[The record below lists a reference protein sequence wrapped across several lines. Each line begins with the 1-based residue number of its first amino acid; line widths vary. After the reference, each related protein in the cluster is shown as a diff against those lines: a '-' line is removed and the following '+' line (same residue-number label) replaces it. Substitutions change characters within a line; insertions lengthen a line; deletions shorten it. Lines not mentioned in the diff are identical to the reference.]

1 MASGKSMSTIEH
13 ETVASWIPRT
23 EAATW
28 PRGGGLP
35 IRPAWVEIDLERLV
49 ENFRIIRR
57 DLPSPVRL
65 LYVVKDEAYGQGA
78 VRAAQVA
85 LANGADHLATYTLT
99 EAFSLRDAGIT
110 APILLLGERT
120 LEELPWLPERQL
132 TPCIG
137 SMVLAEAWD
146 DLADRLGRR
155 LPVHLKVNTGMNRFG
170 FSWREASRWIPAL
183 ARLRHLEW
191 AGVLS
196 HFAQSDESDKTF
208 ANEQIARFQVVLSS
222 LNDAGIRPAIRHL
235 CNSGGFLDLPG
246 AHFDMVRIGLLA
258 LGVYPS
264 KVCRRLEGLKPVLT
278 VKSRISAIQRL
289 EPGDTVGYGMR
300 YCAEGRRRIGVV
312 PLGYGDGFPR
322 VRNEGVVLVGGL
334 RAPLVGGVAMD
345 AFMVDLTDIPSANIG
360 SEVVIQGYQGEQEI
374 TVHDVAALKKS
385 VSYDVLVG
393 WRSRLPRVY
402 LGAESVFP
410 LESFSAGSSSRP

>member
-1 MASGKSMSTIEH
+1 MSTIEH
-13 ETVASWIPRT
+13 ESVGNWVSRMESATPRSG
-23 EAATW
+23 AA
-28 PRGGGLP
+28 LP
-35 IRPAWVEIDLERLV
+35 MRPAWVEIDLAGLA

-57 DLPSPVRL
+57 ELPSPVRL

-78 VRAAQVA
+78 VRAARVA
-85 LANGADHLATYTLT
+85 LANGADHLAAYTLT
-99 EAFSLRDAGIT
+99 EAFRLRDAGIT

-120 LEELPWLPERQL
+120 LEELPWLPEREL
-132 TPCIG
+132 TPCVG
-137 SMVLAEAWD
+137 SIELAQAWD
-146 DLADRLGRR
+146 DLSVRLGRR

-170 FSWREASRWIPAL
+170 FSWREANHWMPAL
-183 ARLRHLEW
+183 AQLRHLEW

-196 HFAQSDESDKTF
+196 HFAQSDESDKSF
-208 ANEQIARFQVVLSS
+208 ANEQTARFWTVLSA
-222 LNDAGIRPAIRHL
+222 LKEAGIRPAIRHL

-300 YCAEGRRRIGVV
+300 YCAQIPRRIGVV

-322 VRNEGVVLVGGL
+322 VRNEGAVLVGGQW
-334 RAPLVGGVAMD
+334 APLVGGVAMD
-345 AFMVDLTDIPSANIG
+345 AFMVDLTDIPSAAIG
-360 SEVVIQGYQGEQEI
+360 SEVVIQGSQEGQEI
-374 TVHDVAALKKS
+374 TVHEVAALKKS

-402 LGAESVFP
+402 LGGESSPFADSHP
-410 LESFSAGSSSRP
+410 AACLTHS

>member
-1 MASGKSMSTIEH
+1 MSTIEQ
-13 ETVASWIPRT
+13 ESVGNWVSPIQSMAQPQEAGIPM
-23 EAATW
+23 
-28 PRGGGLP
+28 
-35 IRPAWVEIDLERLV
+35 RPAWVEIDLDRLA

-65 LYVVKDEAYGQGA
+65 LHVVKDEAYGQGA
-78 VRAAQVA
+78 VLAARVA
-85 LANGADHLATYTLT
+85 LKNGADHLAAYTLA

-137 SMVLAEAWD
+137 SIVLAQDWNAQ
-146 DLADRLGRR
+146 ASRLGRR
-155 LPVHLKVNTGMNRFG
+155 LQVHLKINTGMNRFG
-170 FSWREASRWIPAL
+170 FSWREAKRWIPAL
-183 ARLRHLEW
+183 AQLKHLEW

-196 HFAQSDESDKTF
+196 HFAQSDETDKTF
-208 ANEQIARFQVVLSS
+208 AHEQTARFHNVLSG
-222 LNDAGIRPAIRHL
+222 LHQAGICPAIRHL
-235 CNSGGFLDLPG
+235 CNSGGFLDLPE
-246 AHFDMVRIGLLA
+246 AHLDMVRIGLLG

-264 KVCRRLEGLKPVLT
+264 KVCRRLNGLLPVLS
-278 VKSRISAIQRL
+278 VKSRLSAIQHL
-289 EPGDTVGYGMR
+289 EMGDTVGYGMR
-300 YCAEGRRRIGVV
+300 YRADSQRRIGVV

-322 VRNEGVVLVGGL
+322 VRNEGAVLICGQ

-345 AFMVDLTDIPSANIG
+345 AFMVDITDIPGAEIG
-360 SEVVIQGYQGEQEI
+360 SEVVIQGVQGEQEI
-374 TVHDVAALKKS
+374 TVHELAALKKS

-402 LGAESVFP
+402 RGTAKP
-410 LESFSAGSSSRP
+410 LNEPKHAASLSRA